1 MKAGPGPSLHM
12 PLYEDDGELDTVPD
26 FQPVKGA
33 IDTGATAQQE
43 DDSQIRLKAMM
54 AVRQRVKVFL

>member
-1 MKAGPGPSLHM
+1 M

-33 IDTGATAQQE
+33 IDTGATVQQE